1 MLLKAIN
8 TNFKD
13 GIAQKKLSCF
23 FKFFKKNRKMK
34 SSFSNIIIIC
44 VSFASVSFAQG
55 TAVDNDYN
63 QNSSFLLFSKENLH
77 LVSNTIKNQEDLLG
91 SEKLQRDVMIQQIGS
106 FNYVNANLK
115 AKDINVA
122 LVQNGIDNK
131 IFMDKNANSIV
142 QKIVQEGK
150 SNYIKDFSLYVNYD
164 INMEIIQKGNNQNI
178 ENYGT
183 NSLSK
188 NMKIIQ
194 SGNGA
199 SVIILNK

>member
-1 MLLKAIN
+1 
-8 TNFKD
+8 
-13 GIAQKKLSCF
+13 
-23 FKFFKKNRKMK
+23 MK
-34 SSFSNIIIIC
+34 SSFSNIVIMC

-55 TAVDNDYN
+55 TAVNTDYS
-63 QNSSFLLFSKENLH
+63 QKSSFLLFSKENLH

-91 SEKLQRDVMIQQIGS
+91 YKKMQRDVMIQQIGS

-122 LVQNGIDNK
+122 LVQNGSDNE

-142 QKIVQEGK
+142 QKIVQEGQ
-150 SNYIKDFSLYVNYD
+150 SNYVKDFSLYVNYD

-178 ENYGT
+178 QNYGT

-199 SVIILNK
+199 SVIIINK

>member
-1 MLLKAIN
+1 
-8 TNFKD
+8 
-13 GIAQKKLSCF
+13 
-23 FKFFKKNRKMK
+23 MK
-34 SSFSNIIIIC
+34 SSFSNIVIMC
-44 VSFASVSFAQG
+44 VSFASASFAQG
-55 TAVDNDYN
+55 IAADNDDG
-63 QNSSFLLFSKENLH
+63 QNSSFLLFSKENFH

-91 SEKLQRDVMIQQIGS
+91 YKKMQRDVMIQQIGS

-122 LVQNGIDNK
+122 LVQNGIDNE

-142 QKIVQEGK
+142 QKIVQEGQ
-150 SNYIKDFSLYVNYD
+150 SNYVKDFSLYVNYD

-178 ENYGT
+178 QNYGT

-199 SVIILNK
+199 SVIIINK

>member
-1 MLLKAIN
+1 
-8 TNFKD
+8 
-13 GIAQKKLSCF
+13 
-23 FKFFKKNRKMK
+23 MK
-34 SSFSNIIIIC
+34 SSFSNIVIMC
-44 VSFASVSFAQG
+44 VSFATVSFAQG
-55 TAVDNDYN
+55 TAVNNDYS
-63 QNSSFLLFSKENLH
+63 QKSSFLLFSKENLQ

-91 SEKLQRDVMIQQIGS
+91 SKKLQRDVMIQQVGS

-122 LVQNGIDNK
+122 LVQNGIDNE

-142 QKIVQEGK
+142 QKIVQEGQ
-150 SNYIKDFSLYVNYD
+150 SNYVKDFSLYVNYD

-178 ENYGT
+178 QNYGT

-199 SVIILNK
+199 SVIIINK

>member
-1 MLLKAIN
+1 
-8 TNFKD
+8 
-13 GIAQKKLSCF
+13 
-23 FKFFKKNRKMK
+23 MK
-34 SSFSNIIIIC
+34 SSFSNIVIMC

-77 LVSNTIKNQEDLLG
+77 LASNTIKNQEDLLG
-91 SEKLQRDVMIQQIGS
+91 SKNLQRDVMIQQIGS

-115 AKDINVA
+115 AKDINVS
-122 LVQNGIDNK
+122 LVQNGIDNE

-178 ENYGT
+178 QNYGT

>member
-1 MLLKAIN
+1 
-8 TNFKD
+8 
-13 GIAQKKLSCF
+13 
-23 FKFFKKNRKMK
+23 MK
-34 SSFSNIIIIC
+34 SSFLNIIVIC
-44 VSFASVSFAQG
+44 LSFAYVSFAQG
-55 TAVDNDYN
+55 TAGNN
-63 QNSSFLLFSKENLH
+63 QQNENSSFLLFSTENLH
-77 LVSNTIKNQEDLLG
+77 LVSNTIKNQEDLLVTK
-91 SEKLQRDVMIQQIGS
+91 KLQRDVMIQQIGS

-122 LVQNGIDNK
+122 LVQNGIDNE

-142 QKIVQEGK
+142 QKIVQEGQN
-150 SNYIKDFSLYVNYD
+150 NYIKDFSLYVNYD

-178 ENYGT
+178 QNYGT
-183 NSLSK
+183 NSLSR

>member
-1 MLLKAIN
+1 
-8 TNFKD
+8 
-13 GIAQKKLSCF
+13 
-23 FKFFKKNRKMK
+23 
-34 SSFSNIIIIC
+34 
-44 VSFASVSFAQG
+44 VSFAQG

-77 LVSNTIKNQEDLLG
+77 LASNTIKNQEDLLG
-91 SEKLQRDVMIQQIGS
+91 SKNLQRDVMIQQIGS

-115 AKDINVA
+115 AKDINVS
-122 LVQNGIDNK
+122 LVQNGIDNE

-178 ENYGT
+178 QNYGT